1 MAAEPVDR
9 ADLITSAALTEKA
22 KLRKHFGRFDIFFFL
37 ICTIIGVDTLG
48 RVAVEG
54 AQGFLWLIF
63 LAIFFFVP
71 YALIVAELG
80 AAFTEE
86 GGAYIWTRMAWGR
99 LVAGTNAIFY
109 WFSNPVWAFSYR
121 MATPKRLG
129 MAGPVY
135 QGCRESS
142 CGAYPGGTCGI
153 LRGPSFGKKVRQTA
167 SVSQTGSP
175 SGATLSAWS
184 CCSPSGHSQSP
195 KTKTGSD
202 HSSRRL
208 QLPSSRLGSHSPTNC
223 AKRPGGAA
231 TIWRMRG
238 LSWSL
243 MPPPFAVA
251 GRPEAAPLRSSN
263 TASRRGRTR
272 QAPDRP
278 RSSGTGGAAAA
289 AKTASRR
296 RTAPSTRLATW
307 RLAGPVMSA
316 SLGGGARARA
326 GAALTSPSLEASRT
340 LSQLPPVLLL
350 LSRRSFRSW
359 PRDASARHPDAR
371 RVRGG

>member
-1 MAAEPVDR
+1 MTQDGCR
-9 ADLITSAALTEKA
+9 TGRSSCLITSAALTEKT

-48 RVAVEG
+48 QVAVKG

-80 AAFTEE
+80 SAFTEE
-86 GGAYIWTRMAWGR
+86 SGAYIWTRMAWGR
-99 LVAGTNAIFY
+99 LVAGINAIFY

-121 MATPKRLG
+121 MAAPKRLG
-129 MAGPVY
+129 MAGHVC

-153 LRGPSFGKKVRQTA
+153 LRSPSCGKKVRQTA
-167 SVSQTGSP
+167 SVSQAGSP
-175 SGATLSAWS
+175 SGATLSVWS

-195 KTKTGSD
+195 RMRTGSD

-238 LSWSL
+238 LSCSL
-243 MPPPFAVA
+243 TLPPSA
-251 GRPEAAPLRSSN
+251 GSCGAARPRGSGSESSP
-263 TASRRGRTR
+263 GRIR
-272 QAPDRP
+272 QAPDR
-278 RSSGTGGAAAA
+278 RHTSGTGCAPARPFASPGSHGGWEPVAVAESWDGGVGACNNYAYSFEGIA
-289 AKTASRR
+289 
-296 RTAPSTRLATW
+296 LATTPGVGW
-307 RLAGPVMSA
+307 HPFTRGYVLQDPGYRIVRRGRMCFLA
-316 SLGGGARARA
+316 
-326 GAALTSPSLEASRT
+326 TS
-340 LSQLPPVLLL
+340 
-350 LSRRSFRSW
+350 RS
-359 PRDASARHPDAR
+359 
-371 RVRGG
+371 